1 MEYRKKKLTTKPT
14 QNRYEKN
21 VVAQKRQVKA
31 KTKTKKNKK
40 RTCEIQ
46 QQPKRKLTKKKKAT
60 KTNENLLDKIKL
72 AP

>member
-31 KTKTKKNKK
+31 KTKTKKK
-40 RTCEIQ
+40 Q
-46 QQPKRKLTKKKKAT
+46 
-60 KTNENLLDKIKL
+60 KTNVQKYSSNQREN
-72 AP
+72 

>member
-31 KTKTKKNKK
+31 KTKTKKKNKK

-46 QQPKRKLTKKKKAT
+46 QQPKRKLTKKKKSY
-60 KTNENLLDKIKL
+60 KNQ
-72 AP
+72 

>member
-31 KTKTKKNKK
+31 KTKTKKKQKTNVRNTAATKEK
-40 RTCEIQ
+40 TN
-46 QQPKRKLTKKKKAT
+46 KKKKKLQKPM
-60 KTNENLLDKIKL
+60 KTF
-72 AP
+72 